1 MNKVFIFGA
10 GKRGKDLLALLNQLE
25 VVDVVA
31 FIDNDFEKQKSGV
44 NGKKCLSIKEAILAG
59 GQSEM
64 VIVSSVNYEEI
75 EQQLEKFNF
84 KNVFCWSKKFPNPLY
99 CIPVVSELSDYKK
112 VSPFNHYESPYPNIV
127 EIHKKQKELF
137 DKNKEVLDIDFNV
150 AGQLELLKGM
160 EKLEVPQWP
169 MERMEKYRYYYE
181 NSWFRKGS
189 ADALCYM
196 IQFLKPE
203 NIIEVGSGYSTAVML
218 DTNENYFG
226 NKIKIISIEP
236 HAERLRA
243 LLKSTDNLDIME
255 TKLQEISF
263 KVFDRLKKNDILFI
277 DSSHVSR
284 IGSDVN
290 YIFFEILPRL
300 KKGVYIH
307 FHDMRYP
314 FVYPPEWVYEGR
326 AYNEMYLM
334 RAFLMNNKEYSVQ
347 LFGSLL
353 EEKYHKVISDKLR
366 GIGSN
371 SLWIKKEK

>member
-1 MNKVFIFGA
+1 M
-10 GKRGKDLLALLNQLE
+10 
-25 VVDVVA
+25 
-31 FIDNDFEKQKSGV
+31 
-44 NGKKCLSIKEAILAG
+44 
-59 GQSEM
+59 
-64 VIVSSVNYEEI
+64 
-75 EQQLEKFNF
+75 
-84 KNVFCWSKKFPNPLY
+84 
-99 CIPVVSELSDYKK
+99 SDYKK